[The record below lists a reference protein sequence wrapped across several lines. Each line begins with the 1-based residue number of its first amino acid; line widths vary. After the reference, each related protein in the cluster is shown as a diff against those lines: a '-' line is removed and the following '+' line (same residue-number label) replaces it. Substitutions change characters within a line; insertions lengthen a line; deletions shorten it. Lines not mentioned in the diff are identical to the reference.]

1 MRVSRH
7 DSRRAEAQVEES
19 IFSLFKDI
27 PSLCG
32 FTVSRALEL
41 SDVGLYPLP
50 AEDEAKLILEEI
62 QDALARLVEERPEA
76 RNLVSG
82 RTFARA
88 LH

>member
-1 MRVSRH
+1 MRTSRH
-7 DSRRAEAQVEES
+7 AREQVEES
-19 IFSLFKDI
+19 IFSLFREI

-50 AEDEAKLILEEI
+50 AENEAKLIRDEI
-62 QDALARLVEERPEA
+62 HNALARLVEERPEA
-76 RNLVSG
+76 RSLVSG